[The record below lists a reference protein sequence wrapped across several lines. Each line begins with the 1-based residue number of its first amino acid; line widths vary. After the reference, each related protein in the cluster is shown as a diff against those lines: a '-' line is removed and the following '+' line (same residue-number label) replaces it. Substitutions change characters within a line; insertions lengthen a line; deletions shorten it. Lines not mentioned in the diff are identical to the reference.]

1 MKQTYLPEHF
11 PQVKQD
17 LELSTLKRKPKD
29 LDFSLKTPKIDE
41 IQSKQGKFNIP
52 PSKVNNL
59 SFETLTIL
67 NSLNLT
73 YQNRAAKSSEDV
85 LSSVSAREKYQDLL
99 DPMRKLPLP
108 YKYKR
113 LLKLQEYL
121 DTTINNA
128 SIRKLPTAYLNIKQA
143 IENTYS
149 ITFDLEQLQ
158 RILFLCPHFYTLSWE
173 VEDGEEKL
181 KISIP
186 ESTSFTLSSI
196 HNRNNELF
204 KQLISLTKRYHN
216 SHLASIIPKI
226 HFDPEIAMTWHSSF
240 ALHDV
245 PDVFIAE
252 LPDKNL
258 TESPTVAKISVAK
271 QLRVIRLT
279 QLCHILVKIFA
290 SHKTPS
296 IFLKSLIK
304 KIEIEKGKN
313 EEPKLLENDVVELC
327 EIFNTWIGII
337 KTGSGDVVRICKQT
351 DFSLKIAAKKIKQKY
366 N

>member
-17 LELSTLKRKPKD
+17 IELNILKRKPKD

-41 IQSKQGKFNIP
+41 IPSKQTKLNIP
-52 PSKVNNL
+52 PSKVNSL
-59 SFETLTIL
+59 SLETLTIL
-67 NSLNLT
+67 NNLNLT
-73 YQNRAAKSSEDV
+73 QQNRAAKSSDEV

-99 DPMRKLPLP
+99 IPIRKLPLP

-113 LLKLQEYL
+113 LLKLQEYI

-128 SIRKLPTAYLNIKQA
+128 RIRKLPTAYPNIKQA

-158 RILFLCPHFYTLSWE
+158 KILFLCPHFYDLAWE
-173 VEDGEEKL
+173 VENGELKL
-181 KISIP
+181 QMSIP
-186 ESTSFTLSSI
+186 ESASFTLSSI

-204 KQLISLTKRYHN
+204 KHLISLTKRYHN
-216 SHLASIIPKI
+216 SHLTSIIPKI
-226 HFDPEIAMTWHSSF
+226 YFDPEIAMTWHSSF
-240 ALHDV
+240 ALHDI
-245 PDVFIAE
+245 PDVLLAV

-258 TESPTVAKISVAK
+258 CEIPTVAKTSISK
-271 QLRVIRLT
+271 QLRSLRLIK
-279 QLCHILVKIFA
+279 LCQILMKIFI

-313 EEPKLLENDVVELC
+313 EEQKLLENDVVELC

-337 KTGSGDVVRICKQT
+337 KTGSGDVVRICKQL
-351 DFSLKIAAKKIKQKY
+351 DFSLKSAAKKIKQKY